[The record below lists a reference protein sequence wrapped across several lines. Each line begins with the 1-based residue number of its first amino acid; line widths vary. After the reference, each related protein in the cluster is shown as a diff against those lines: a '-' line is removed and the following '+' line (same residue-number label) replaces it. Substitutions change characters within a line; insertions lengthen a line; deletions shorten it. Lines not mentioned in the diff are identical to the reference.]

1 MTEILDQSI
10 TAIAEAVREKRITAV
25 ELAEHT
31 LARIDAV
38 NADLNAV
45 VSTNP
50 ELTLK
55 YAAQADA
62 EIADGKSVGP
72 LHGVPMTIKDSLD
85 TFDFVTTWG
94 TQGRAA
100 FRPGRDAAVVAR
112 LRRAGAILVGKTNTP
127 EFTLAFQTDNNLFG
141 PTNNPYD
148 LTRTPGGSSGG
159 AAALIASR
167 AIPFDIGTDTGGS
180 IRLPAHFCG
189 IAGLKPTSGR
199 VPCSGNALPSEG
211 LWAPLSQPGPMSR
224 FAQDLSLL
232 LDIIEGPDLF
242 DPNVRIAPKLQ
253 AKDIDPKSLRIGFH
267 LSNGL
272 SAPTLAIQA
281 ALQRVIDKL
290 ANHGMD
296 LQEHRPDGI
305 EMTPLIFS
313 RLLAADDHE
322 TVLGLLE
329 QSNTET
335 PSLAIASNLSQPKP
349 GFSAAELCNILAI
362 WDGFKSAML
371 KSFATLDVLMCPV
384 NARTAIA
391 HGQAED
397 LLDYSYTMTY
407 NLTGWPSVVIPCG
420 LDEAGLPIGV
430 QLIAAPFRE
439 AQCLA
444 LAEFIQSE
452 LAFFP
457 LPRVNSLDSAIKNG
471 PKNA

>member
-1 MTEILDQSI
+1 MTEMLDQSV
-10 TAIAEAVREKRITAV
+10 ADIAQAVREKRITAV
-25 ELAEHT
+25 ELAERT
-31 LARIDAV
+31 LARINSV
-38 NADLNAV
+38 NGHLNAV
-45 VSTNP
+45 VLTNP

-55 YAAQADA
+55 YAALADA
-62 EIADGKSVGP
+62 DLAEGKTVGP

-94 TQGRAA
+94 SEGRAA
-100 FRPGRDAAVVAR
+100 FRPGRDASVVAR
-112 LRRAGAILVGKTNTP
+112 LRKAGAILVGKTNTP

-141 PTNNPYD
+141 RTNNPYD
-148 LTRTPGGSSGG
+148 LDRTSGGSSGG

-211 LWAPLSQPGPMSR
+211 IWATLSQPGPMTR
-224 FAQDLSLL
+224 FAKDLSLL
-232 LDIIEGPDLF
+232 LNIVEGPDLI
-242 DPNVRIAPKLQ
+242 DPNARVAPKMH
-253 AKDIDPKSLRIGFH
+253 AKDINPKTLKIGFH

-272 SAPTLAIQA
+272 STPTPAIQA
-281 ALQRVIDKL
+281 ALQGVIDRL
-290 ANHGMD
+290 ANQGMN
-296 LQEHRPDGI
+296 LIEHRPDGI

-322 TVLGLLE
+322 TVLDLLE
-329 QSNTET
+329 RSNTDT
-335 PSLAIASNLSQPKP
+335 PSTAIASNLSQPKP

-371 KSFATLDVLMCPV
+371 KSFNAVDVLICPV
-384 NARTAIA
+384 NAHTAIP

-397 LLDYSYTMTY
+397 LLDYTYTMTY
-407 NLTGWPSVVIPCG
+407 NLTGWPSVVIPGG
-420 LDEAGLPIGV
+420 LDELGLPIGI

-439 AQCLA
+439 DQCLA

-452 LAFFP
+452 LDFFP
-457 LPRVNSLDSAIKNG
+457 LPNVNALNSSATAGQKSS
-471 PKNA
+471 

>member
-281 ALQRVIDKL
+281 ALQRVVDKL

-296 LQEHRPDGI
+296 VQEHRPDGI

-471 PKNA
+471 PETA

>member
-10 TAIAEAVREKRITAV
+10 KDIAQAVREKRITAV
-25 ELAEHT
+25 ALAEQT

-62 EIADGKSVGP
+62 DLAEGKSVGP

-85 TFDFVTTWG
+85 TFDFITTWG

-100 FRPGRDAAVVAR
+100 FRPGRDASVVAR
-112 LRRAGAILVGKTNTP
+112 LRSAGAILVGKTNTP

-141 PTNNPYD
+141 RTNNPYD
-148 LTRTPGGSSGG
+148 LTRTSGGSSGG

-211 LWAPLSQPGPMSR
+211 LWAPLSQPGPMTR

-253 AKDIDPKSLRIGFH
+253 AQDIDPKSLRIGFH

-281 ALQRVIDKL
+281 ALQSVIDKL
-290 ANHGMD
+290 ANQGMD
-296 LQEHRPDGI
+296 LREHRPDGI

-322 TVLGLLE
+322 TVLDLLE
-329 QSNTET
+329 RSNTET

-371 KSFATLDVLMCPV
+371 KSFATLDVLICPV
-384 NARTAIA
+384 NAHTAIP

-397 LLDYSYTMTY
+397 MLDYTYTMTY

-420 LDEAGLPIGV
+420 LDEAGLPIGL

-439 AQCLA
+439 DQCLA

-452 LAFFP
+452 LDFFP
-457 LPRVNSLDSAIKNG
+457 VPLVNSMNSGLESA
-471 PKNA
+471 PKNT

>member
-62 EIADGKSVGP
+62 EIADGKPVGP

-211 LWAPLSQPGPMSR
+211 LWAPLSQPGPMTR

>member
-62 EIADGKSVGP
+62 EIADGKPVGP

-211 LWAPLSQPGPMSR
+211 LWAPLSQPGPMTR

-281 ALQRVIDKL
+281 ALQRVVDKL

>member
-211 LWAPLSQPGPMSR
+211 LWAPLSQPGPMTR

-281 ALQRVIDKL
+281 ALQRVVDKL

-296 LQEHRPDGI
+296 VQEHRPDGI

>member
-10 TAIAEAVREKRITAV
+10 SDIAQAVRNKQITAV
-25 ELAEHT
+25 ELAEQS

-38 NADLNAV
+38 NKDLNAV

-62 EIADGKSVGP
+62 DVAEGKSVGP

-100 FRPGRDAAVVAR
+100 FRPGRDASVVAR
-112 LRRAGAILVGKTNTP
+112 LRTAGAILVGKTNTP

-141 PTNNPYD
+141 RTNNPYD
-148 LTRTPGGSSGG
+148 LTRTAGGSSGG

-211 LWAPLSQPGPMSR
+211 LWAPLSQPGPMTR
-224 FAQDLSLL
+224 FAKDLSLL
-232 LDIIEGPDLF
+232 LDVIEGPDLF
-242 DPNVRIAPKLQ
+242 DPNVRVAPKLQ
-253 AKDIDPKSLRIGFH
+253 ARDIDPKALRVGFH
-267 LSNGL
+267 LNNGL
-272 SAPTLAIQA
+272 STPTPAIQT
-281 ALQRVIDKL
+281 ALQSVIDSL

-296 LQEHRPDGI
+296 LREHRPDGI

-322 TVLGLLE
+322 TVLDLLE
-329 QSNTET
+329 RSNTET

-371 KSFATLDVLMCPV
+371 KSFETLDVLICPV
-384 NARTAIA
+384 NDNTAIP

-397 LLDYSYTMTY
+397 LLDYTYTMTY

-420 LDEAGLPIGV
+420 MDESGLPIGL

-439 AQCLA
+439 DQCLA

-452 LAFFP
+452 LDFFP
-457 LPRVNSLDSAIKNG
+457 MPRVNSEGLPLTLS
-471 PKNA
+471 PKIP

>member
-211 LWAPLSQPGPMSR
+211 LWAPLSQPGPMTR

-281 ALQRVIDKL
+281 ALQRVVDKL

>member
-211 LWAPLSQPGPMSR
+211 LWAPLSQPGPMTR

-281 ALQRVIDKL
+281 ALQRVVDKL
-290 ANHGMD
+290 ANQGMD
-296 LQEHRPDGI
+296 VQEHRPDGI

-471 PKNA
+471 PETA

>member
-62 EIADGKSVGP
+62 EIADGKPVGP

-211 LWAPLSQPGPMSR
+211 LWAPLSQPGPMTR

-281 ALQRVIDKL
+281 ALQRVVDKL

-471 PKNA
+471 PETA

>member
-211 LWAPLSQPGPMSR
+211 LWAPLSQPGPMTR

-281 ALQRVIDKL
+281 ALQRVVDKL

-296 LQEHRPDGI
+296 VQEHRPDGI

-471 PKNA
+471 PETA

>member
-281 ALQRVIDKL
+281 ALQRVVDKL

-296 LQEHRPDGI
+296 VQEHRPDGI

>member
-1 MTEILDQSI
+1 MTEMLDQSV
-10 TAIAEAVREKRITAV
+10 TDIAQAVRDKRVTAV
-25 ELAEHT
+25 ELAERS
-31 LARIDAV
+31 LARIDSV
-38 NADLNAV
+38 NTALNAV
-45 VSTNP
+45 VLTNP

-55 YAAQADA
+55 VAAMADA
-62 EIADGKSVGP
+62 DLAEGKTVGP

-94 TQGRAA
+94 SQGRAA
-100 FRPGRDAAVVAR
+100 FRPARDATVVAR
-112 LRRAGAILVGKTNTP
+112 LRKAGAILVGKTNTP

-141 PTNNPYD
+141 RTNNPYD
-148 LTRTPGGSSGG
+148 LGRTSGGSSGG

-211 LWAPLSQPGPMSR
+211 LWATLSQPGPMTR
-224 FAQDLSLL
+224 FAKDLSLL
-232 LDIIEGPDLF
+232 LNIIEGPDLI
-242 DPNVRIAPKLQ
+242 DPNARAAPKMH
-253 AKDIDPKSLRIGFH
+253 AKDIDPKTLKIGFH

-272 SAPTLAIQA
+272 STPTPAIQA
-281 ALQRVIDKL
+281 AIQGVIDNL
-290 ANHGMD
+290 ANQGVN
-296 LQEHRPDGI
+296 LIEHRPDGI

-322 TVLGLLE
+322 TVLDLLE
-329 QSNTET
+329 RSNTET
-335 PSLAIASNLSQPKP
+335 PSAAIASNLSQPKP

-371 KSFATLDVLMCPV
+371 KSFTAIDVLICPV
-384 NARTAIA
+384 NAQTAIL

-397 LLDYSYTMTY
+397 LLDYTYTMTY

-420 LDEAGLPIGV
+420 LDELGLPIGI

-439 AQCLA
+439 DQCLA
-444 LAEFIQSE
+444 LAEFIQAE
-452 LAFFP
+452 LDFYP
-457 LPRVNSLDSAIKNG
+457 LPNVNALRPATPSVQTPD
-471 PKNA
+471 

>member
-211 LWAPLSQPGPMSR
+211 LWAPLSQPGPMTR

-281 ALQRVIDKL
+281 ALQRVVDKL

-296 LQEHRPDGI
+296 VQEHRPDGI

-471 PKNA
+471 PKTA

>member
-62 EIADGKSVGP
+62 EIADGKPVGP

-211 LWAPLSQPGPMSR
+211 LWAPLSQPGPMTR

-281 ALQRVIDKL
+281 ALQRVVDKL

-296 LQEHRPDGI
+296 VQEHRPDGI

>member
-62 EIADGKSVGP
+62 EIADGKPVGP

-211 LWAPLSQPGPMSR
+211 LWAPLSQPGPMTR

-281 ALQRVIDKL
+281 ALQRVVDKL

-296 LQEHRPDGI
+296 VQEHRPDGI

-471 PKNA
+471 PETA

>member
-211 LWAPLSQPGPMSR
+211 LWAPLSQPGPMTR

>member
-62 EIADGKSVGP
+62 EIADGKPVGP

-281 ALQRVIDKL
+281 ALQRVVDKL

>member
-25 ELAEHT
+25 ELAELT

-62 EIADGKSVGP
+62 EIADGKPVGP

-211 LWAPLSQPGPMSR
+211 LWAPLSQPGPMTR

>member
-62 EIADGKSVGP
+62 EIADGKPVGP

-281 ALQRVIDKL
+281 ALQRVVDKL

-296 LQEHRPDGI
+296 VQEHRPDGI

>member
-62 EIADGKSVGP
+62 EIADGKPVGP

-211 LWAPLSQPGPMSR
+211 LWAPLSQPGPMTR

-296 LQEHRPDGI
+296 VQEHRPDGI

>member
-1 MTEILDQSI
+1 M
-10 TAIAEAVREKRITAV
+10 
-25 ELAEHT
+25 
-31 LARIDAV
+31 
-38 NADLNAV
+38 
-45 VSTNP
+45 
-50 ELTLK
+50 
-55 YAAQADA
+55 
-62 EIADGKSVGP
+62 
-72 LHGVPMTIKDSLD
+72 
-85 TFDFVTTWG
+85 
-94 TQGRAA
+94 
-100 FRPGRDAAVVAR
+100 
-112 LRRAGAILVGKTNTP
+112 GKTNTP

-211 LWAPLSQPGPMSR
+211 LWAPLSQPGPMTR

-281 ALQRVIDKL
+281 ALQRVVDKL

-471 PKNA
+471 PETA